1 MLTLVTYD
9 VVENKPRTRL
19 HKMLKELGLNTQKS
33 VFECDID
40 AATLRRVEA
49 GALDLLDPEADSL
62 RIYRLCRRCARK
74 VQVQGQGIVLLPRA
88 FEVL

>member
-9 VVENKPRTRL
+9 VVENTPRTRL
-19 HKMLKELGLNTQKS
+19 HKFLKELGLNTQKS

-40 AATLRRVEA
+40 AAALRRVEA
-49 GALDLLDPEADSL
+49 RAMELLDSEADSL
-62 RIYRLCRRCARK
+62 RIYRICRRCARR

-88 FEVL
+88 FEIV